1 MNRNTINN
9 NKFRFFLLFVLLVSP
24 WFNSNYFDNVTAIE
38 LGTEDTS
45 FYEINP
51 CKVSLAEY
59 INADF
64 QSTYKKHYFF
74 RYNNYSSISCFG
86 KVSGIALENDVFNI
100 SIGTNSFINIILQ
113 SIFWILLF
121 SFIKKDE
128 NEQFTPRYK
137 LTSTL
142 LTTLLLIYSV
152 FSQKRFYESQ
162 FYVFDFEKLNSYFF
176 LFILFFIIVKIFL
189 DVITPRMGSIIN
201 YTPFLFLFIGV
212 LSGFNLTLFT
222 VPFLFLGL
230 SSILSFENKKL
241 NLIYLILGAFWIS
254 NVDSNFTFNTDKL
267 RGFTSSSYDFNAV
280 MFWSLFFI
288 LLVNGLLSFFRKYSM
303 NFNFYKFKKNYSISA
318 IYIFLLGLV
327 VSNLPIFN
335 FLTYYFFGQQ
345 KYGVKNPNPFLV
357 DIFNNNEKIPWRGF
371 YPSAESLGEFYGLL
385 ICFILYSFI
394 KSKKISKLDFIS
406 LLFSGTGLFFANNKT
421 VAILV
426 LLTLLVLVIT
436 EFQISR
442 PLRLFLYSSFLFAFV
457 FIVGFSNLTYPY
469 EFSSVTLYDQAL
481 KYKDPSVTS
490 SSLGLIINIFEKQ
503 TILFHLFSFFG
514 YISYLLNRS
523 ELWGLFISRYSPSTN
538 EFLLGSSPLNLSQHY
553 SEIRINEPG
562 SLLLPHSSILSM
574 LIYFGI
580 LGILLGLIM
589 YIFNAYKWR
598 KNINIFGLLLLSYIL
613 INLLK
618 SDSINYFSSFV
629 LYSQLYYLITNIK
642 NKDIFK

>member
-1 MNRNTINN
+1 MNRIKINQ
-9 NKFRFFLLFVLLVSP
+9 NKFRYFLLFILLVSP
-24 WFNSNYFDNVTAIE
+24 WFNANYFDNVTAVE

-86 KVSGIALENDVFNI
+86 KVSGIALQNDIFNI

-113 SIFWILLF
+113 SIFWIILF

-128 NEQFTPRYK
+128 NVKFVPKYK
-137 LTSTL
+137 LISTL
-142 LTTLLLIYSV
+142 LTTFLLIYSV

-162 FYVFDFEKLNSYFF
+162 FYVFDFEKLSSYFF
-176 LFILFFIIVKIFL
+176 LFILFFVIVKIFL
-189 DVITPRMGSIIN
+189 DVITPRMGSMIN

-222 VPFLFLGL
+222 IPFLFLGF

-241 NLIYLILGAFWIS
+241 NLIYLLFLAFWINNANS
-254 NVDSNFTFNTDKL
+254 AFSFNTDKL
-267 RGFTSSSYDFNAV
+267 RGFTSSSFDLNAV
-280 MFWSLFFI
+280 IYWSLFFI
-288 LLVNGLLSFFRKYSM
+288 LLVNGLLTFFRQHHVY
-303 NFNFYKFKKNYSISA
+303 FNFYKFKKYYSISA
-318 IYIFLLGLV
+318 IYIFLLGLL

-345 KYGVKNPNPFLV
+345 KYGVKNSNPFLV

-385 ICFILYSFI
+385 ICFIVYSFI
-394 KSKKISKLDFIS
+394 KSNKISKLDFIS
-406 LLFSGTGLFFANNKT
+406 LMLSGMGLFFANNKT
-421 VAILV
+421 VTILV
-426 LLTLLVLVIT
+426 LFIVLILLIT

-442 PLRLFLYSSFLFAFV
+442 SIRFFLFSSFLLIFV

-469 EFSSVTLYDQAL
+469 EFSSATLYDQAL

-490 SSLGLIINIFEKQ
+490 SSLDLFINVYEKE
-503 TILFHLFSFFG
+503 TILFHVFSFFG

-523 ELWGLFISRYSPSTN
+523 ELWGLFIARYSPNTN
-538 EFLLGSSPLNLSQHY
+538 EFLFGSSPLNLSQHY

-574 LIYFGI
+574 FVYFGI
-580 LGILLGLIM
+580 LGLLLGLLLYIM
-589 YIFNAYKWR
+589 KAYKWR
-598 KNINIFGLLLLSYIL
+598 ENINIFGLLLLFYIL

-618 SDSINYFSSFV
+618 SDSINYFSSFI
-629 LYSQLYYLITNIK
+629 LYSQLYYLVTNIK